1 MATIVLTS
9 ASGSP
14 GATTS
19 ALGLAFT
26 WPRPVLLV
34 EADPTGG
41 SGIYAGYFQGN
52 VEPTAGLID
61 LALAHRQ
68 GTLAETLPR
77 VVRTWPPSTVSL
89 LAGTRSHDQARSL
102 IDLWEPLAEVLHE
115 LRATGQDV
123 IVDAGRLGLIGW
135 PAPLVMSADLT
146 LLVTRNT
153 LPALA
158 GARSWAN
165 GLRTSFED
173 AGGPHRFGVLLIDE
187 SGRWP
192 KTGTRGNRI
201 SSGGARTGIGVPRV
215 RPYTD
220 RQVAKT
226 LQTSVIA
233 SLPWAPEGA
242 DYYSHGAKP
251 PRRWQTSPLTRA
263 YQAAGEAIRARL
275 DANATGL
282 HSDLHPDPEH
292 TLEPTGTEGTDSW

>member
-1 MATIVLTS
+1 MATIVLAS

-14 GATTS
+14 GVTTS
-19 ALGLAFT
+19 ALGLAFS

-41 SGIYAGYFQGN
+41 SGIYAGYFQGK

-68 GTLAETLPR
+68 GTLAESLPQ

-89 LAGTRSHDQARSL
+89 LAGVRSHDQAASL
-102 IDLWEPLAEVLHE
+102 IGLWEPLVPVLRE
-115 LRATGQDV
+115 LRDNGQDV
-123 IVDAGRLGLIGW
+123 IVDAGRLGLAGW

-146 LLVTRNT
+146 LMVTRNS

-158 GARSWAN
+158 GARSWAS
-165 GLRTSFED
+165 GLRTGFET
-173 AGGPHRFGVLLIDE
+173 AGGLHRFGVLLVDE

-192 KTGTRGNRI
+192 MTPVRATGRSRGR
-201 SSGGARTGIGVPRV
+201 GVLGVPRV

-226 LQTSVIA
+226 LQTGVIA
-233 SLPWAPEGA
+233 SLPWAPEEA
-242 DYYSHGAKP
+242 DCYSHGAKP
-251 PRRWQTSPLTRA
+251 PRKWQTSPLVRA
-263 YQAAGEAIRARL
+263 YQAAGEAIRSRL
-275 DANATGL
+275 DANAAGL
-282 HSDLHPDPEH
+282 HSN
-292 TLEPTGTEGTDSW
+292 LEGGLNSTGTEGTDAW

>member
-14 GATTS
+14 GVTTS
-19 ALGLAFT
+19 ALGLAFS

-41 SGIYAGYFQGN
+41 SGIYAGYFQGK

-68 GTLAETLPR
+68 GILAETLPQ

-89 LAGTRSHDQARSL
+89 LAGVRSHDQARSL
-102 IDLWEPLAEVLHE
+102 INLWQPLAPVLRE
-115 LRATGQDV
+115 LRANGQDV
-123 IVDAGRLGLIGW
+123 IVDAGRLGLAGW
-135 PAPLVMSADLT
+135 PAPIVMSADLS

-165 GLRTSFED
+165 GLRTSFEN
-173 AGGPHRFGVLLIDE
+173 AGGLHRFGVLLVDE

-192 KTGTRGNRI
+192 KTPLRSAKGGGTP
-201 SSGGARTGIGVPRV
+201 GVPRV

-226 LQTSVIA
+226 LQTGVVA

-242 DYYSHGAKP
+242 DFYSHGAKP
-251 PRRWQTSPLTRA
+251 PRKWSTSPLARA

-275 DANATGL
+275 DANAAGL
-282 HSDLHPDPEH
+282 HSN
-292 TLEPTGTEGTDSW
+292 LEAPLDRTGTEGTDSW